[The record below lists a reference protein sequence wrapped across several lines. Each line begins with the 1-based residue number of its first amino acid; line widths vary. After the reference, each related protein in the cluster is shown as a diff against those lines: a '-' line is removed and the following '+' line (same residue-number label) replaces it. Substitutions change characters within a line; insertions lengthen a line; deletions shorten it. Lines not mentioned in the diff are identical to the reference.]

1 MFLRVLGVQI
11 ILKYLIIEK
20 VMNFE
25 KIFFVFCLFLAD
37 FCSLC
42 SCLCCYEGF
51 GWVSNGMVVEGILG
65 YNKDLKAMPY
75 DPEAA
80 KQYLAAAGYGP
91 GELKIEF
98 MMDMGNGVEYM
109 VQEDKKLDLS
119 QLKDTDPIIS
129 YEESEEAELV
139 EFNSTWDNI
148 VNTFKHNPLA
158 TAGAV
163 IIVVII
169 LAAVLAPWICP
180 YDPYVQNLQNA
191 LAKPSGEH
199 LLGTDCFGRDLF
211 TRIIY
216 GARIS
221 LVIGLIPSVIALV
234 IGTVLGLMAGFLGK
248 TADFIIMRLADIVLS
263 FPSLLLAMVIMYTMG
278 ASLLNLFIALSIINW
293 GMTAR
298 TVRAQTLQLR
308 EKEFVE
314 AARSVGVKN
323 WTIMFRHIL
332 PNCIPSLIVIF
343 TLDIPSAIM
352 SEASLSFLGVG
363 ATPPQASWGL
373 MVSENKEYLSRAPW
387 VALVPGIAIMLLV
400 LAFNF
405 VGDGL
410 RDALDP
416 TLKE

>member
-1 MFLRVLGVQI
+1 MTQE
-11 ILKYLIIEK
+11 EK
-20 VMNFE
+20 R
-25 KIFFVFCLFLAD
+25 
-37 FCSLC
+37 
-42 SCLCCYEGF
+42 
-51 GWVSNGMVVEGILG
+51 
-65 YNKDLKAMPY
+65 
-75 DPEAA
+75 
-80 KQYLAAAGYGP
+80 
-91 GELKIEF
+91 
-98 MMDMGNGVEYM
+98 MDYSE
-109 VQEDKKLDLS
+109 
-119 QLKDTDPIIS
+119 LKDTDPIIT
-129 YEESEEAELV
+129 YEQSEEAELV

-148 VNTFKHNPLA
+148 VNTFKKNPLA
-158 TAGAV
+158 MTGV
-163 IIVVII
+163 VVIVVII
-169 LAAVLAPWICP
+169 LAAIFAPLICP
-180 YDPYVQNLQNA
+180 YDPYVQDLRNA
-191 LAKPSGEH
+191 LAKPSAEH
-199 LLGTDCFGRDLF
+199 ILGTDSFGRDLF
-211 TRIIY
+211 TRIVY

-221 LVIGLIPSVIALV
+221 LIIGLIPSVIAII
-234 IGTVLGLMAGFLGK
+234 IGTVMGLMAGFLGK
-248 TADFIIMRLADIVLS
+248 TADFIIMRIADIVLS
-263 FPSLLLAMVIMYTMG
+263 FPSLLLAMVIMYTLG

-363 ATPPQASWGL
+363 AKPPEASWGL
-373 MVSENKEYLSRAPW
+373 MVSENKDNLTKAPW
-387 VALVPGIAIMLLV
+387 VAIFPGIAIMLLV

-405 VGDGL
+405 VGDAM

>member
-1 MFLRVLGVQI
+1 
-11 ILKYLIIEK
+11 
-20 VMNFE
+20 
-25 KIFFVFCLFLAD
+25 
-37 FCSLC
+37 
-42 SCLCCYEGF
+42 
-51 GWVSNGMVVEGILG
+51 
-65 YNKDLKAMPY
+65 
-75 DPEAA
+75 
-80 KQYLAAAGYGP
+80 
-91 GELKIEF
+91 
-98 MMDMGNGVEYM
+98 M

-298 TVRAQTLQLR
+298 TIRAQTLQLR

>member
-1 MFLRVLGVQI
+1 MTQE
-11 ILKYLIIEK
+11 EK
-20 VMNFE
+20 R
-25 KIFFVFCLFLAD
+25 
-37 FCSLC
+37 
-42 SCLCCYEGF
+42 
-51 GWVSNGMVVEGILG
+51 
-65 YNKDLKAMPY
+65 
-75 DPEAA
+75 
-80 KQYLAAAGYGP
+80 
-91 GELKIEF
+91 
-98 MMDMGNGVEYM
+98 
-109 VQEDKKLDLS
+109 LDYS
-119 QLKDTDPIIS
+119 ELKDTDPIIS
-129 YEESEEAELV
+129 YEQSEEAELV

-148 VNTFKHNPLA
+148 VNTFKKSPLA
-158 TAGAV
+158 MIGV
-163 IIVVII
+163 IIIVVII
-169 LAAVLAPWICP
+169 LAAIFAPVICP
-180 YDPYVQNLQNA
+180 YDPYIQDLRNA
-191 LAKPSGEH
+191 LAKPSAEH
-199 LLGTDCFGRDLF
+199 ILGTDSFGRDLF
-211 TRIIY
+211 TRIVY

-221 LVIGLIPSVIALV
+221 LIIGLIPSIIAII
-234 IGTVLGLMAGFLGK
+234 IGTVMGLMAGFLGK

-263 FPSLLLAMVIMYTMG
+263 FPSLLLAMVIMYTLG

-343 TLDIPSAIM
+343 TLDIPGAIM

-363 ATPPQASWGL
+363 ARPPEASWGL
-373 MVSENKEYLSRAPW
+373 MVSENKDNLTKAPW
-387 VALVPGIAIMLLV
+387 VALFPGIAIMLLV

-405 VGDGL
+405 VGDAM

>member
-1 MFLRVLGVQI
+1 M
-11 ILKYLIIEK
+11 E
-20 VMNFE
+20 
-25 KIFFVFCLFLAD
+25 
-37 FCSLC
+37 
-42 SCLCCYEGF
+42 
-51 GWVSNGMVVEGILG
+51 
-65 YNKDLKAMPY
+65 
-75 DPEAA
+75 
-80 KQYLAAAGYGP
+80 
-91 GELKIEF
+91 
-98 MMDMGNGVEYM
+98 
-109 VQEDKKLDLS
+109 QEDKKLDLS

-129 YEESEEAELV
+129 YEQSEEAELV

-180 YDPYVQNLQNA
+180 YDPYAQNLQKA

>member
-1 MFLRVLGVQI
+1 M
-11 ILKYLIIEK
+11 E
-20 VMNFE
+20 
-25 KIFFVFCLFLAD
+25 
-37 FCSLC
+37 
-42 SCLCCYEGF
+42 
-51 GWVSNGMVVEGILG
+51 
-65 YNKDLKAMPY
+65 
-75 DPEAA
+75 
-80 KQYLAAAGYGP
+80 
-91 GELKIEF
+91 
-98 MMDMGNGVEYM
+98 
-109 VQEDKKLDLS
+109 QEDKKLDLS

-323 WTIMFRHIL
+323 WAIMFRHIL

>member
-1 MFLRVLGVQI
+1 MTQEHI
-11 ILKYLIIEK
+11 
-20 VMNFE
+20 
-25 KIFFVFCLFLAD
+25 
-37 FCSLC
+37 S
-42 SCLCCYEGF
+42 
-51 GWVSNGMVVEGILG
+51 
-65 YNKDLKAMPY
+65 
-75 DPEAA
+75 
-80 KQYLAAAGYGP
+80 
-91 GELKIEF
+91 
-98 MMDMGNGVEYM
+98 MDY
-109 VQEDKKLDLS
+109 S

-129 YEESEEAELV
+129 YEQSEQAELV

-148 VNTFKHNPLA
+148 VNTFKKNPLA
-158 TAGAV
+158 MIGL
-163 IIVVII
+163 VII
-169 LAAVLAPWICP
+169 LVIVLAAVCAPLICP
-180 YDPYVQNLQNA
+180 YDPYVQDLRNA
-191 LAKPSGEH
+191 LAKPSAEH
-199 LLGTDCFGRDLF
+199 LLGTDSFGRDLF
-211 TRIIY
+211 TRIVY

-221 LVIGLIPSVIALV
+221 LIIGLIPSVIAII
-234 IGTVLGLMAGFLGK
+234 IGTIMGLMAGFLGK

-263 FPSLLLAMVIMYTMG
+263 FPSLLLAMVIMYTLG

-314 AARSVGVKN
+314 AARSAGVKN
-323 WTIMFRHIL
+323 WTIMIRHIL

-363 ATPPQASWGL
+363 ARPPEASWGL
-373 MVSENKEYLSRAPW
+373 MVSENKDNLTKAPW
-387 VALVPGIAIMLLV
+387 VALFPGIAIMLLV

-405 VGDGL
+405 VGDAM

>member
-1 MFLRVLGVQI
+1 
-11 ILKYLIIEK
+11 
-20 VMNFE
+20 
-25 KIFFVFCLFLAD
+25 
-37 FCSLC
+37 
-42 SCLCCYEGF
+42 
-51 GWVSNGMVVEGILG
+51 
-65 YNKDLKAMPY
+65 
-75 DPEAA
+75 
-80 KQYLAAAGYGP
+80 
-91 GELKIEF
+91 
-98 MMDMGNGVEYM
+98 M

-129 YEESEEAELV
+129 YEESEEAEMV